1 MNWRNKL
8 ARRRRRPANDFSGRP
23 RFNMSASRSIKSTT
37 SRVKLQSNSFTV
49 HFTCS
54 STSKRSSTVSNGNRR
69 PLYKSMSSF
78 ARVVNGVCTV
88 VVSPSACAHTF
99 GWDMDSSFLLI
110 FESRFCACALI
121 LSLSIVCNNFVSLC
135 RSSRCAARLAASSKP
150 DFAMRLASLNRQAS
164 SSLYKTL
171 KSSNVFGCIRRST
184 SRLCLKSASN
194 QRRCSSLASSSQRCA
209 RSLHNCLARR
219 RATMPRA
226 WHWMITH
233 FSNRRAA
240 WSALLKYGLLGAI
253 STSRVL
259 SMNSPT
265 FGICVPFSRVHC
277 VDRVLYSYVCTSR
290 WNRITS
296 KSFFCTGAVCVLAW
310 WNVVPYNL
318 FLKPPRYVFSATG
331 RCTCTVTTF
340 SRPCWS
346 VTLNSS
352 ASGMT

>member
-121 LSLSIVCNNFVSLC
+121 LSLSIVCNSFVSLC
-135 RSSRCAARLAASSKP
+135 RSSRCAALLAASSNP
-150 DFAMRLASLNRQAS
+150 DLAMRLASLNRQAS
-164 SSLYKTL
+164 SSLYSTL
-171 KSSNVFGCIRRST
+171 KSSNVLGCIRRST
-184 SRLCLKSASN
+184 SRLCRRSA
-194 QRRCSSLASSSQRCA
+194 SSQRRWASPASSAKRSA
-209 RSLHNCLARR
+209 RCLRNCLARL
-219 RATMPRA
+219 RAAMPRT
-226 WHWMITH
+226 WHWMITL
-233 FSNRRAA
+233 FSSRTAA
-240 WSALLKYGLLGAI
+240 WSALLKYGLRGCT
-253 STSRVL
+253 STSRAL
-259 SMNSPT
+259 STNRPS
-265 FGICVPFSRVHC
+265 FGICVPLSRLHC
-277 VDRVLYSYVCTSR
+277 VDLVLYSYVCTSR
-290 WNRITS
+290 WKRIDFRFS
-296 KSFFCTGAVCVLAW
+296 FCTAAVCVMAW
-310 WNVVPYNL
+310 WNVVPYCL
-318 FLKPPRYVFSATG
+318 FLNPPRYGFSATG